1 VALLETC
8 NVLLLFAALAFFGK
22 LSELAD
28 AVTSD
33 DRRLLTIGVTSALI
47 KAGSSLLFQRAL
59 SISPVSLTVPYL
71 SFTPAVLL
79 ITSYFMLGEVPEA
92 AGVLGVV
99 IMTAGAYGLNTAGA
113 RREDENENAPAGN
126 ASKPGRKEKL
136 GRASEDPVVAVTT
149 TARTGSSGEPRS
161 RGNSSADLSSLASA
175 ADETRQTRLSGDLK
189 RGNGFGRVDD
199 VGGSGS
205 GLNAKRRSGTVRR
218 GDSFFAALNVGWALP
233 REPGSRL
240 MLLVAVLW
248 SFTSDLDKM
257 GKQACD
263 AFVLFVATQRF
274 CMFVPTICVAA
285 RRRGLRAV
293 FSAFSSNVPLLFGVA
308 ALEMYTMTAYLMA
321 LDHLYV
327 SYAIAAKR
335 SGILV
340 SVVAGAL
347 VFHEK
352 IANRLPYVLVILFG
366 MTLVLLAGDDDH
378 DEARAGGR

>member
-1 VALLETC
+1 MALLETC

-47 KAGSSLLFQRAL
+47 KAGSSLLFQHAL
-59 SISPVSLTVPYL
+59 TISPVSLTVPYL

-92 AGVLGVV
+92 TGVLGVV

-113 RREDENENAPAGN
+113 RREDENENAPAS
-126 ASKPGRKEKL
+126 ASKPRKEKL

-149 TARTGSSGEPRS
+149 TARTGSSGLAS
-161 RGNSSADLSSLASA
+161 RGNSSADLSSLASL
-175 ADETRQTRLSGDLK
+175 ADETRQTRPSGDPK
-189 RGNGFGRVDD
+189 RANGFGRIDD
-199 VGGSGS
+199 VSGSGS
-205 GLNAKRRSGTVRR
+205 GSSAKRRGTVRPGR
-218 GDSFFAALNVGWALP
+218 DFFAASIGWALP

-274 CMFVPTICVAA
+274 CMFVPTFGVAA
-285 RRRGLRAV
+285 RRRGLRNVAK
-293 FSAFSSNVPLLFGVA
+293 AFSENVPLLFGVA

-347 VFHEK
+347 FFHEK
-352 IANRLPYVLVILFG
+352 IASRLPYVLVILFG

-378 DEARAGGR
+378 DEARAGR

>member
-1 VALLETC
+1 M
-8 NVLLLFAALAFFGK
+8 LLLFAALAFFGK

-59 SISPVSLTVPYL
+59 TISPVSLTVPYL
-71 SFTPAVLL
+71 SFTPAALL

-92 AGVLGVV
+92 TGVLGVV
-99 IMTAGAYGLNTAGA
+99 IMTAGAYGLNAAGA
-113 RREDENENAPAGN
+113 RREDENENAPAS
-126 ASKPGRKEKL
+126 ASKPRASKS
-136 GRASEDPVVAVTT
+136 RASEDPVVAVTT
-149 TARTGSSGEPRS
+149 TARTGSSGLAS
-161 RGNSSADLSSLASA
+161 RGNSSADLSSLASL
-175 ADETRQTRLSGDLK
+175 ADETRQTRPSGDPK
-189 RGNGFGRVDD
+189 RANGLGGRIDD
-199 VGGSGS
+199 VSGSGS
-205 GLNAKRRSGTVRR
+205 GSSAKRRGTVRPGR
-218 GDSFFAALNVGWALP
+218 DFFAASIGWALP

-274 CMFVPTICVAA
+274 CMFVPTFGVAA
-285 RRRGLRAV
+285 RRRGLRNVAK
-293 FSAFSSNVPLLFGVA
+293 AFSENVPLLFGVA

-347 VFHEK
+347 FFHEK
-352 IANRLPYVLVILFG
+352 IASRLPYVLVILLG

-378 DEARAGGR
+378 DEARAGR

>member
-1 VALLETC
+1 M
-8 NVLLLFAALAFFGK
+8 LLLFAALAFFGK

-59 SISPVSLTVPYL
+59 TISPVSLTVPYL

-92 AGVLGVV
+92 TGVLGVV

-113 RREDENENAPAGN
+113 RREDENENAPACL
-126 ASKPGRKEKL
+126 ASKPRKEKEKL
-136 GRASEDPVVAVTT
+136 GRASEDPDPVVAVTT
-149 TARTGSSGEPRS
+149 TARTGSSGLAS
-161 RGNSSADLSSLASA
+161 RGNSSADLSSLAGSL
-175 ADETRQTRLSGDLK
+175 ADETRQTRPSGDPK
-189 RGNGFGRVDD
+189 RANGFGRIDD
-199 VGGSGS
+199 VSGSGS
-205 GLNAKRRSGTVRR
+205 GSSAKRRGTVRPGR
-218 GDSFFAALNVGWALP
+218 DFFAASIGWALP

-274 CMFVPTICVAA
+274 CMFVPTFGVAA
-285 RRRGLRAV
+285 RRRGLRNVAK
-293 FSAFSSNVPLLFGVA
+293 AFSENVPLLFGVA

-347 VFHEK
+347 FFHEK
-352 IANRLPYVLVILFG
+352 IASRLPYVLVILFG

-378 DEARAGGR
+378 DEARAGR

>member
-1 VALLETC
+1 MALLETC

-47 KAGSSLLFQRAL
+47 KAGSSLLFQHAL
-59 SISPVSLTVPYL
+59 TISPVSLTVPYL

-92 AGVLGVV
+92 TGVLGVV

-113 RREDENENAPAGN
+113 RREDENENAPAS
-126 ASKPGRKEKL
+126 ASKPRKEKL

-149 TARTGSSGEPRS
+149 TARTGFSGLAS
-161 RGNSSADLSSLASA
+161 RGNSSADLSSLASL
-175 ADETRQTRLSGDLK
+175 ADETRQTRPSGDPK
-189 RGNGFGRVDD
+189 RANGFGRIDD
-199 VGGSGS
+199 VSGSGS
-205 GLNAKRRSGTVRR
+205 GSSAKRRGTVRPGR
-218 GDSFFAALNVGWALP
+218 DFFAASIGWALP

-274 CMFVPTICVAA
+274 CMFVPTFGVAA
-285 RRRGLRAV
+285 RRRGLRNVAK
-293 FSAFSSNVPLLFGVA
+293 AFSENVPLLFGVA

-347 VFHEK
+347 FFHEK
-352 IANRLPYVLVILFG
+352 IASRLPYVLVILFG

-378 DEARAGGR
+378 DEARAGR

>member
-1 VALLETC
+1 M
-8 NVLLLFAALAFFGK
+8 LLLFAALAFFGK

-59 SISPVSLTVPYL
+59 TVSPVSLTVPYL

-92 AGVLGVV
+92 TGVLGVV

-113 RREDENENAPAGN
+113 RREDENENAPARL
-126 ASKPGRKEKL
+126 ASKPRTSKS
-136 GRASEDPVVAVTT
+136 RASEDPDPVVAVTT
-149 TARTGSSGEPRS
+149 TARTGSSGLAS
-161 RGNSSADLSSLASA
+161 RGNSWADLSSLASLGL
-175 ADETRQTRLSGDLK
+175 ADETRQTRPSGDREK
-189 RGNGFGRVDD
+189 RANGLGGRIDD
-199 VGGSGS
+199 VSGS
-205 GLNAKRRSGTVRR
+205 GTGSSAKRRGTVRPGR
-218 GDSFFAALNVGWALP
+218 DFFAASIGWALP

-274 CMFVPTICVAA
+274 CMFVPTFGVAA
-285 RRRGLRAV
+285 RRRGLRNVAKT
-293 FSAFSSNVPLLFGVA
+293 FSENVPLLFGVA

-347 VFHEK
+347 FFHEK
-352 IANRLPYVLVILFG
+352 IASRLPYVLVILFG
-366 MTLVLLAGDDDH
+366 MTLVLLAGDDDN
-378 DEARAGGR
+378 DEARAGR